1 MHCSCSPFP
10 WWSLLLLATA
20 AATCPLL
27 GDGVTDAPT
36 KAYLAPIV
44 FHGRLV
50 ALARRGPAQQA
61 TFLVDKVFKSPQALA
76 KSVVVEFAYRKNSS
90 KCRGAPYTEGELQL
104 ANRYVVFAARRRQ
117 YRSKMI
123 AVTQPEPY
131 SKRKAVSRV
140 LCANCAKAPSIRG
153 LNDVKVDIFSKL
165 KLKCRISGN
174 PPPKVVWFKNGL
186 KLKADGRIKL
196 RSKRRYSHLIIN
208 RVSLDDAGHYKCI
221 AKNILGNATAFANV
235 IAATTTTESPFWQL
249 RKDPCPR
256 RNFCLNGGV
265 CIYFAVV
272 KEYACECADG
282 YGGQRCETKV
292 ISTLSIDFQG
302 E

>member
-1 MHCSCSPFP
+1 MDS
-10 WWSLLLLATA
+10 
-20 AATCPLL
+20 
-27 GDGVTDAPT
+27 
-36 KAYLAPIV
+36 
-44 FHGRLV
+44 
-50 ALARRGPAQQA
+50 AL
-61 TFLVDKVFKSPQALA
+61 
-76 KSVVVEFAYRKNSS
+76 
-90 KCRGAPYTEGELQL
+90 
-104 ANRYVVFAARRRQ
+104 
-117 YRSKMI
+117 RSKYMI
-123 AVTQPEPY
+123 SFMTYKAAFSIKTFVT
-131 SKRKAVSRV
+131 K
-140 LCANCAKAPSIRG
+140 AKAPSIKG
-153 LNDVKVDIFSKL
+153 LSDVKADLHSKL

-208 RVSLDDAGHYKCI
+208 RVSLEDAGHYKCI
-221 AKNILGNATAFANV
+221 AKNVLGNATAFANV
-235 IAATTTTESPFWQL
+235 IAVNATTTTESPFWQL

-256 RNFCLNGGV
+256 RNFCLNGGI
-265 CIYFAVV
+265 CIYFAIV